1 MARTIKP
8 GDYIGDYEVWDLS
21 TRGTVWATKGG
32 DWFAITRHGDVH
44 RIEREVQRKGVV
56 DGVFEARGELIVN
69 RMFKQATQGVSSAE
83 IMDHCMKWSA
93 LRTRIKEY
101 VWSKLAH
108 ELYPNH
114 YADPGKFCLSLD
126 PA

>member
-1 MARTIKP
+1 MGKTIKP
-8 GDYIGDYEVWDLS
+8 GDYIGDYEVWGFS
-21 TRGTVWATKGG
+21 PRGTAWAVKDG

-44 RIEREVQRKGVV
+44 RIEREVQRKGIV

-69 RMFKQATQGVSSAE
+69 RLFKQAAQGVSPAE
-83 IMDHCMKWSA
+83 ILDNCMKWSD
-93 LRTRIKEY
+93 LRTRIKAH

-114 YADPGKFCLSLD
+114 YADPGEPRLSPN